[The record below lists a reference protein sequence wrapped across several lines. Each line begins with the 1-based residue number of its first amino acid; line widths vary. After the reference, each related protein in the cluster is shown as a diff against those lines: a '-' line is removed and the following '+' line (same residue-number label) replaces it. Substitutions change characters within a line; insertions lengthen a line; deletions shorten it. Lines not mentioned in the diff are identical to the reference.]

1 MSNRGNKLSASRNAR
16 KGRLADWSAPFPS
29 SIDSDERVRKRQRI
43 HLTPNLYLVPK
54 SSNAHPDDIPVE
66 AVLPPPPRNPID
78 IFTSSS
84 TIKLF
89 STKQSCLPD
98 LALSAIG
105 LIESDMICT
114 KALTRVCTT
123 LRGDDHNWDTSLADE
138 AAEAKEKQNKEAE
151 MGRRM
156 SQTVAADKDQI
167 TPVQVAGEP
176 TLTAEVEVEVDPAQ
190 DVQMADAGTAQAT
203 ESVDAPAIS
212 ITVGEEAPIPP
223 SPVKIEETPIEPV
236 DEHAT
241 QSAPQ
246 QPETGPRSSSTSPDI
261 AMSSLSRP
269 FVDDNK
275 FKHLLNPQSHIES
288 LFISPT
294 AIVLPPM
301 ENFVPRGAPQPLPS
315 IVSPAD
321 QQGLLH
327 VSLTE
332 LQRFLADS
340 LEYQER
346 LGEIRDGILAVERR
360 RQGLYAIIKSFVSLA
375 NY

>member
-1 MSNRGNKLSASRNAR
+1 MTNRGNKLSSSRNAR
-16 KGRLADWSAPFPS
+16 KGRLADWSASFPS
-29 SIDSDERVRKRQRI
+29 SIDIDERARKRQRV
-43 HLTPNLYLVPK
+43 HLTPNLFLVPK
-54 SSNAHPDDIPVE
+54 ASNVHPDDIPVE

-78 IFTSSS
+78 IFTSPS

-89 STKQSCLPD
+89 SAKQSCLPD

-105 LIESDMICT
+105 LIESDMICS
-114 KALTRVCTT
+114 KALTRACTT
-123 LRGDDHNWDTSLADE
+123 LRGDDYNWDNNLADQ
-138 AAEAKEKQNKEAE
+138 AAEAKERQNKEHAA
-151 MGRRM
+151 GRRK
-156 SQTVAADKDQI
+156 SQSVPAI
-167 TPVQVAGEP
+167 TPVEVAGEP
-176 TLTAEVEVEVDPAQ
+176 KSTAEVEVEIDQAQ
-190 DVQMADAGTAQAT
+190 DVQMADANTTQAT
-203 ESVDAPAIS
+203 TSTDIPVIVA
-212 ITVGEEAPIPP
+212 EEAPMPP
-223 SPVKIEETPIEPV
+223 SPVKVEDAAEPV

-246 QPETGPRSSSTSPDI
+246 QPAESGLRSSSTSPDI

-288 LFISPT
+288 LFVSPT
-294 AIVLPPM
+294 AVVLPPM
-301 ENFVPRGAPQPLPS
+301 ENFLPRSQQPLPS

-321 QQGLLH
+321 QQALLH

-346 LGEIRDGILAVERR
+346 LGEIRDGVLAVERR
-360 RQGLYAIIKSFVSLA
+360 RQGLYAIIKSFVSHISASLT
-375 NY
+375 